1 MPTLSLFIAQ
11 RREDKVFPRQ
21 IHTVLVDE
29 LARVRCQALAPI
41 GMYVCMYVYDID
53 R

>member
-29 LARVRCQALAPI
+29 LARVRRQALAPSC
-41 GMYVCMYVYDID
+41 MNECMYDI
-53 R
+53 

>member
-41 GMYVCMYVYDID
+41 GMYVCMYVYDI
-53 R
+53 